1 MRLDS
6 KLRAPPPLSRTRTDQ
21 NEEAL
26 ETRIG
31 ALHKYV
37 HHIIIALYIH
47 ASKGPQLNPESGFF
61 FNVTKAIISVYRIY
75 VLNKQRNNKHKN
87 Q

>member
-21 NEEAL
+21 DKEAL
-26 ETRIG
+26 ETRID

-37 HHIIIALYIH
+37 HHIITALYIH
-47 ASKGPQLNPESGFF
+47 VSKGPHLNPEGGFF
-61 FNVTKAIISVYRIY
+61 LRDKGDNLGVPELCFK
-75 VLNKQRNNKHKN
+75 
-87 Q
+87 